1 MTLYL
6 ASGIK
11 FAMGMTLS
19 VDKVGRVVLPKEVR
33 TKLHLKAGDLLDA
46 EVGVDEVRL
55 RTRHA
60 ALAGLRKAGG
70 RLVWDAPGAT
80 VSISEIEA
88 AIGRGRSER
97 DARSAGL

>member
-1 MTLYL
+1 MSI
-6 ASGIK
+6 A
-11 FAMGMTLS
+11 LS
-19 VDKVGRVVLPKEVR
+19 IDKVGRVVLPKEVR
-33 TKLHLKAGDLLDA
+33 TRLHLKAGDILDA

-80 VSISEIEA
+80 VSIAEIEA